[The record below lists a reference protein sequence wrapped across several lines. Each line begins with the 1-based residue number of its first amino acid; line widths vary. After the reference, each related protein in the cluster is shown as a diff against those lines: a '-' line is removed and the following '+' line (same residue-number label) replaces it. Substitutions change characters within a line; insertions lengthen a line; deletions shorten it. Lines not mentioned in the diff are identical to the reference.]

1 MGTVHAS
8 LFQYLRMP
16 EEVLRVT
23 GSAKATPANS
33 MSDTQ
38 VRPDIWASYWRGP
51 RLTCALSSQAGTEY
65 PQPLVDVWNGFF
77 SSLHDGA
84 RILDVGTG
92 NGAIAIIA
100 NDSAKSRGCT
110 FEIHASDQSDID
122 PGAYLVDTGLSL
134 AGIHF
139 HARTPTEAL
148 TFQDAYFDAV
158 TGQFALEYADM
169 PSAVGEISR
178 VLKTNGVAHF
188 LLHMLGSNIFDQT
201 VLQLGDIDV
210 LLDKMQLLQKARRM
224 MIAAYALEAGS
235 GSHEDLFIRAQ
246 TARAE
251 YLESAKE
258 ADRSLPVRAY
268 KELFVSVLRVVAF
281 YWDHRRR
288 YDLGT
293 FLARAEEMENE
304 IRMARMRHEA
314 MCGHALDD
322 AGIRALG
329 ELFENHGF
337 TPPKIEVLKI
347 SLSGKPAAS
356 VGWELSSVLVS
367 HGRP

>member
-1 MGTVHAS
+1 M
-8 LFQYLRMP
+8 
-16 EEVLRVT
+16 
-23 GSAKATPANS
+23 
-33 MSDTQ
+33 
-38 VRPDIWASYWRGP
+38 
-51 RLTCALSSQAGTEY
+51 
-65 PQPLVDVWNGFF
+65 VDVWNRFF
-77 SSLHDGA
+77 CSLHDGA

-122 PGAYLVDTGLSL
+122 PGAYLGDSGLSL

-139 HARTPTEAL
+139 HARTPTETL
-148 TFQDAYFDAV
+148 TFQNAYFDAV

-169 PSAVGEISR
+169 PRAVGEISR
-178 VLKTNGVAHF
+178 VLKTNGVVHF
-188 LLHMLGSNIFDQT
+188 LLHMRGSNIFDQT

-224 MIAAYALEAGS
+224 MIAVYALEAGN
-235 GSHEDLFIRAQ
+235 GPHEDVYIRAQ
-246 TARAE
+246 AARAE

-258 ADRSLPVRAY
+258 ADRQLPATTY

-281 YWDHRRR
+281 YWDHRRA

-293 FLARAEEMENE
+293 FLARTEQMEDE
-304 IRMARMRHEA
+304 IRMARKRHAA
-314 MCGHALDD
+314 MCRHALDH
-322 AGIRALG
+322 AGIHALG
-329 ELFENHGF
+329 ELFEDCGF
-337 TPPKIEVLKI
+337 TPPRIEVLKM

-356 VGWELSSVLVS
+356 VGWELSSVMVR
-367 HGRP
+367 HERP